1 MPDLTQMYQLF
12 SRVKGGQQVL
22 LQHWSDYIKVRGAVS
37 AGRGCAVAVAVPH
50 VGRTLHLQGVWR
62 LAEELGGLQ
71 APWFSWVDR
80 SPTLPSRLLAQTFV
94 CKDDASS
101 AGTAYSQ
108 L

>member
-1 MPDLTQMYQLF
+1 MYQLF

-50 VGRTLHLQGVWR
+50 VGRTLRLQRVGR

-71 APWFSWVDR
+71 APWFSWDSCVGR
-80 SPTLPSRLLAQTFV
+80 RKSYTSFQI
-94 CKDDASS
+94 
-101 AGTAYSQ
+101 AGAN
-108 L
+108 LCL